1 MTTVDDQWYE
11 ALEAA
16 RRAGRR
22 GEFGTAL
29 DIYDRLVPEPG
40 RDGAPGPGGLAPDE
54 FAAVPQAVRQY
65 VDPVLSICRR
75 LPGGMSRSF
84 IRIDLGKGDIAGALA
99 GLADVCRSHLSALAM
114 QRASTAQKV
123 AAFQRIR
130 LRGRP
135 VPEDL
140 HRLLVAY
147 WEDHPTLARVFRRWE
162 LEILDPYEGSW
173 LEDLVEAGSDAVGPD
188 PVDPKSIDAAA
199 YDAGYR
205 EVARHTAVLG
215 AWQNN
220 SLFGYW
226 WHPDEPGE
234 PWPPV
239 VQIDSEGEI
248 SVIARDC
255 SLVEALVGGS
265 VEENEAHFDQ
275 LAAILRDAGIAV
287 EKRGQY
293 RSRYGHN
300 PDLTVDPETLCEAV
314 RGREAARLTAAAQI
328 AVQQARS
335 SPGPGL
341 ETLLGVLGRPTDHS
355 AVVGLLAE
363 LDLETTVPFGRE
375 DISRNIAAPERG
387 IEITFQ
393 RADEIRDER
402 RFGVPAD
409 DPITSVITMR
419 ADAYAGAL
427 PHDLRFDQ
435 SRAEVHD
442 LLGPPL
448 RVRYDGDEF
457 WQIDRR
463 FVRISYATAG
473 TVESVAVG
481 LPWKGFP

>member
-1 MTTVDDQWYE
+1 VDDGWYE
-11 ALEAA
+11 ALRAA
-16 RRAGRR
+16 RRAGR
-22 GEFGTAL
+22 GGDFGAAL
-29 DIYDRLVPEPG
+29 DIYDRLVPEPTAG
-40 RDGAPGPGGLAPDE
+40 RDGARGPGGLTPDE
-54 FAAVPQAVRQY
+54 LAAVPEAVRQY

-123 AAFQRIR
+123 EAFQRIR
-130 LRGRP
+130 LGGRP

-140 HRLLVAY
+140 RGLLVAY
-147 WEDHPTLARVFRRWE
+147 WEDHPTAARVFRFWE
-162 LEILDPYEGSW
+162 LEILDPYEGTW
-173 LEDLVEAGSDAVGPD
+173 LEDLADSVGPD
-188 PVDPKSIDAAA
+188 PIDQKSIDGAAI
-199 YDAGYR
+199 DAAYR

-248 SVIARDC
+248 SVIASDC

-265 VEENEAHFDQ
+265 VEDNDAHFDQ
-275 LAAILRDAGIAV
+275 LAAILRDAGIPV
-287 EKRGQY
+287 EKRGRY
-293 RSRYGHN
+293 RSRYGSG
-300 PDLTVDPETLCEAV
+300 PDLAVDPDTFFESV
-314 RGREAARLTAAAQI
+314 REREMARLTAAARV
-328 AVQQARS
+328 AVQEARS

-341 ETLLGVLGRPTDHS
+341 ATLLGVLGRPPDHP
-355 AVVGLLAE
+355 AVADLLAE
-363 LDLETTVPFGRE
+363 LGLDTTVPFGRE
-375 DISRNIAAPERG
+375 DISRSVAAPERG
-387 IEITFQ
+387 VEITFQ

-419 ADAYAGAL
+419 ADAYPGAL
-427 PHDLRFDQ
+427 PHDLRFEQ
-435 SRAEVHD
+435 SRAAVHD

-457 WQIDRR
+457 REVDRR
-463 FVRISYATAG
+463 FVRISYTAAG
-473 TVESVAVG
+473 TIDSVAVG

>member
-1 MTTVDDQWYE
+1 MDDGMYE
-11 ALEAA
+11 ALRAA

-29 DIYDRLVPEPG
+29 EIYDRLVPGPAPG
-40 RDGAPGPGGLAPDE
+40 RDGAPGPGGRTPDE
-54 FAAVPQAVRQY
+54 LADVPQEVQQY

-84 IRIDLGKGDIAGALA
+84 IRFDLGKGDIAGAFA
-99 GLADVCRSHLSALAM
+99 GLAEVCRSHLSALAM

-123 AAFQRIR
+123 EAFQRIR

-147 WEDHPTLARVFRRWE
+147 WEDHPTARRVFHFWE
-162 LEILDPYEGSW
+162 LDFLDPYDGSW
-173 LEDLVEAGSDAVGPD
+173 LEDRAEEVADAVGPG
-188 PVDPKSIDAAA
+188 PIDPKSIDRAAI
-199 YDAGYR
+199 DAAYR

-215 AWQNN
+215 TWQNN

-239 VQIDSEGEI
+239 VQIDSEAEI

-255 SLVEALVGGS
+255 SLAEALVGGS
-265 VEENEAHFDQ
+265 AEEDDAHFDQ
-275 LAAILRDAGIAV
+275 LAAMLRDAGIPV
-287 EKRGQY
+287 EKRGRY

-300 PDLTVDPETLCEAV
+300 PELTVDPETFCEAV
-314 RGREAARLTAAAQI
+314 REREAARLTAAAQV

-335 SPGPGL
+335 SPGPDL
-341 ETLLGVLGRPTDHS
+341 ATLLGVLGRPADHS
-355 AVVGLLAE
+355 AVAGLLAD
-363 LDLETTVPFGRE
+363 LNLETTVPFGRE
-375 DISRNIAAPERG
+375 DISRDVAAPERG

-409 DPITSVITMR
+409 DPITSVVTMR

-427 PHDLRFDQ
+427 PHDLRFEH
-435 SRAEVHD
+435 SRDEVRD

-448 RVRYDGDEF
+448 RVRHDGTEF
-457 WQIDRR
+457 RAVDRR
-463 FVRISYATAG
+463 FVRISYTAAG

>member
-1 MTTVDDQWYE
+1 MDDGMFE
-11 ALEAA
+11 AQRAARQAA
-16 RRAGRR
+16 RRGD
-22 GEFGTAL
+22 FGTAL
-29 DIYDRLVPEPG
+29 DIYDRLVPEPTG
-40 RDGAPGPGGLAPDE
+40 GPGDARGPGGLTPDE
-54 FAAVPQAVRQY
+54 FEAVPEEVRQY

-84 IRIDLGKGDIAGALA
+84 IRIDLGKGDLAATLA

-114 QRASTAQKV
+114 QQASTAQKV
-123 AAFQRIR
+123 EAFQRIR

-147 WEDHPTLARVFRRWE
+147 WEDHPTADRVFQFWE
-162 LEILDPYEGSW
+162 LDFLDPFDGSW
-173 LEDLVEAGSDAVGPD
+173 LEDRAEEVADAVGPD
-188 PVDPKSIDAAA
+188 PIDPKSIDAAA
-199 YDAGYR
+199 IDAAYR

-215 AWQNN
+215 TWQNN

-226 WHPDEPGE
+226 WHPDEVGE

-239 VQIDSEGEI
+239 VQIDSEAEI

-255 SLVEALVGGS
+255 SLAEALVGGS
-265 VEENEAHFDQ
+265 AEENDAHFDQ
-275 LAAILRDAGIAV
+275 LAAMLRDAGIPV
-287 EKRGQY
+287 EKRGRY

-300 PDLTVDPETLCEAV
+300 PDLAVDPETFCEAV
-314 RGREAARLTAAAQI
+314 REREAARLAAAARV
-328 AVQQARS
+328 AVQRARS
-335 SPGPGL
+335 SPGPDL
-341 ETLLGVLGRPTDHS
+341 ATLLGVLGRPADHS
-355 AVVGLLAE
+355 AAVGLLAE

-375 DISRNIAAPERG
+375 DISRSVAAAERG

-435 SRAEVHD
+435 SRAELHH

-448 RVRYDGDEF
+448 WVRYGGDEF
-457 WQIDRR
+457 WEIDQR
-463 FVRISYATAG
+463 FVRISYTAAG